1 LKPEFSIADASVL
14 ITGASAGLGVEFA
27 NQLAPRVKRLLLVA
41 RREDALN
48 EVRRKLIE
56 ANPRVD
62 VLVFAADIST
72 AAGREQTLGF
82 INCHSFA
89 LNLLINNAGVGDYGD
104 FATAESDRIQNQIDL
119 NVTALVQLTH
129 SLLPILKR
137 NQPSA
142 ILNVSSI
149 AGELPRPSAAIYAAS
164 KAFVTCFS
172 ESLRI
177 ELQGEG
183 ISVTTV
189 CPGPTPTSFSQAA
202 KRPDG
207 KDIERSGEWFLK
219 LPKEAVVAQALRG
232 LEGNVA
238 AVYPGFGVRTVSI
251 LLRCLPRWMIRRLLS
266 RRHKNS

>member
-1 LKPEFSIADASVL
+1 LKPVFSIADASVL

-48 EVRRKLIE
+48 DVRQKLIE
-56 ANPRVD
+56 TNSRIE
-62 VLVFAADIST
+62 VLVLAADIST
-72 AAGREQTLGF
+72 EAGREQTVAF
-82 INCHSFA
+82 VNHSSFA
-89 LNLLINNAGVGDYGD
+89 LNFLINNAGVGDYGN
-104 FATAESDRIQNQIDL
+104 FETADSQRIQNQIDL

-137 NQPSA
+137 EKPSA
-142 ILNVSSI
+142 ILNVSSL

-177 ELQGEG
+177 ELRSEG

-202 KRPDG
+202 KRADG
-207 KDIERSGEWFLK
+207 KDIDRRGEWFLK

-232 LEGNVA
+232 LEGNA
-238 AVYPGFGVRTVSI
+238 ASVYPGVGVRTISI
-251 LLRCLPRWMIRRLLS
+251 LLRCLPRSMVRRLLS
-266 RRHKNS
+266 RRDLNS